1 MPTNLYGPGDNYSEK
16 DSHVIPG
23 LIFRMHNA
31 KINNHPKFSIWGSGK
46 AMREFLYVD
55 DMAEACLF
63 VLGLEKTTYQA
74 NTHPMLSHINV
85 GTGKDVTIKELA
97 ETVREVTGFNGEIYF
112 DESKP
117 EGTARK
123 LTNVSRL
130 EDMGWKYN
138 VELRDGLT
146 KTYDWYLKNFN
157 EIITCEQTKNKFLR
171 ISSKHV

>member
-1 MPTNLYGPGDNYSEK
+1 MGSITFKSLSSSENLFDEAFTTLLP
-16 DSHVIPG
+16 
-23 LIFRMHNA
+23 
-31 KINNHPKFSIWGSGK
+31 FSFPLVSK
-46 AMREFLYVD
+46 
-55 DMAEACLF
+55 
-63 VLGLEKTTYQA
+63 
-74 NTHPMLSHINV
+74 
-85 GTGKDVTIKELA
+85 
-97 ETVREVTGFNGEIYF
+97 FNGEIYF

-157 EIITCEQTKNKFLR
+157 EIITCEQTKKQV
-171 ISSKHV
+171 SSHKL